1 MRALACAATV
11 SLLAAC
17 AGGFVRPDER
27 ALKIGETTPAQVVE
41 RLGPPTTQQKFERN
55 GEPVLLLA
63 YIYTTEA
70 EPNHGDRGVIASRT
84 LYLFF
89 HDDRLVGHEFRSTIA
104 SDHTDFDPRKAREI
118 VKGESTRADVTRL
131 LGRPGGTLSFPMIN
145 ANLGEAFVYG
155 YSQERRVPF
164 GKPIAF
170 SKTLIVTFDPRGAV
184 SGTFYDTSGTP

>member
-1 MRALACAATV
+1 MKGLACAAAAL
-11 SLLAAC
+11 LLAAC
-17 AGGFVRPDER
+17 AGGFVRPDEASLR
-27 ALKIGETTPAQVVE
+27 IGETTPAQVVE

-55 GEPVLLLA
+55 GQPVTLLA

-70 EPNHGDRGVIASRT
+70 EKNHGDRGVIASRT

-89 HDDRLVGHEFRSTIA
+89 HDERLVGHEFRSTVA
-104 SDHTDFDPRKAREI
+104 SDHTDFDLRKAREI
-118 VKGESTRADVTRL
+118 VKGETTREGVTRL
-131 LGRPGGTLSFPMIN
+131 LGRPSGTLRFPMIN